1 MRIVLILIGAAVVAY
16 LLALGLRTF
25 IRSRSSQ
32 TQLPKRK
39 P

>member
-25 IRSRSSQ
+25 LRGQSSNKQ
-32 TQLPKRK
+32 KHK

>member
-25 IRSRSSQ
+25 LRSQSSNHQ
-32 TQLPKRK
+32 KRK